1 MFQLTGRVLDNDLS
15 VWMNDELRTVK
26 QFIFLPELQRM
37 SVIVRN
43 KDNSHEFFLKGSP
56 EKVAT
61 LCDNVPADLKEQI
74 SVLTQ
79 QGLRVLAL
87 AGKKVNLSK
96 DENMNTIRREDLEKN
111 LEYLG
116 LLVLGAKL
124 KRATIPTLKILKNA
138 DIRCI
143 MATGDNLETAIS
155 IGKKCGLLEK
165 EPKKIHTASDICLD
179 KDQDFDYAM
188 SADTFNQLLLENKD
202 LLKQAIHKLQVVAR
216 MKPDEKE
223 ALVHLL

>member
-1 MFQLTGRVLDNDLS
+1 MATCHSLVKVKGLLLGDPVDLHMFQLTGRVLDNDLS

-124 KRATIPTLKILKNA
+124 K
-138 DIRCI
+138 
-143 MATGDNLETAIS
+143 
-155 IGKKCGLLEK
+155 
-165 EPKKIHTASDICLD
+165 
-179 KDQDFDYAM
+179 
-188 SADTFNQLLLENKD
+188 
-202 LLKQAIHKLQVVAR
+202 
-216 MKPDEKE
+216 
-223 ALVHLL
+223 